1 MRNRLALPQKPEGD
15 PKGREK
21 IQESQR
27 GMRATR
33 LKKENRLV
41 QNRKQM
47 LI

>member
-1 MRNRLALPQKPEGD
+1 MRNRLALPQKPGGD

-33 LKKENRLV
+33 LKEERKTGLCKIGNRS
-41 QNRKQM
+41 
-47 LI
+47 